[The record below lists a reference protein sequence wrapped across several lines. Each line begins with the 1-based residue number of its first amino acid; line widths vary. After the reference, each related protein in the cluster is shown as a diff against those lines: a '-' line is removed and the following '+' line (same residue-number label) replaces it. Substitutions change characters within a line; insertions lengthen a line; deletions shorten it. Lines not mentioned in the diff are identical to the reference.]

1 MNLNTK
7 IPPLIVVLVII
18 LLMYFFNINNYN
30 IDFINISIVFLF
42 LGLFFIISSI
52 IQFIKIKKAVDP
64 TRPEKITS
72 LVKIGNY
79 KIIRNPMYLRM
90 ILHVI
95 SGAFYFSSKI
105 GIFLVPFFI
114 FYINKFQFES
124 EDFVM
129 LNKFGIEYEN

>member
-7 IPPLIVVLVII
+7 IPPLIVVLAII

-79 KIIRNPMYLRM
+79 KIIRNPMYL
-90 ILHVI
+90 
-95 SGAFYFSSKI
+95 
-105 GIFLVPFFI
+105 
-114 FYINKFQFES
+114 
-124 EDFVM
+124 
-129 LNKFGIEYEN
+129 